1 LRKLPI
7 SLTSIMLI
15 IGMVILAAYLY
26 FVGFW
31 NVVSLIRRLDL
42 WLALSTIAI
51 DLICFGLYA
60 YTWKILI
67 RKGMKFRDCF
77 EIVLVSIFADL
88 MIPTGSVSME
98 VMRISLTQKRTK
110 MSFGEVTAGV
120 LLHRV
125 LLIVSFG
132 IVLALSLGALIVTV
146 KMPLVELM
154 IFAVVTAGCLIGGAV
169 GMYAA
174 FNSKRFRGLIESW
187 AERIGRVIVFFRP
200 HYDIGKAREKILQGV
215 ESFDESI
222 AGLKRS
228 RIVAST
234 LILILWWLVTAT
246 IPYLMFVS
254 LNYHISYIIVL
265 TVAIFINMV
274 GLIPIGIPGD
284 VGVIEISMTA
294 LFVSFGVPAAI
305 AASVT
310 ILTRLVLFWFELAIS
325 GIATSL
331 QGIRG
336 ILTGKSKSID

>member
-1 LRKLPI
+1 
-7 SLTSIMLI
+7 MLI
-15 IGMVILAAYLY
+15 IGMIILAFYLY

-31 NVVSLIRRLDL
+31 NVVNLIKSLDP

-51 DLICFGLYA
+51 DVICFGLYA

-110 MSFGEVTAGV
+110 MSLSEVIASV
-120 LLHRV
+120 LLQRV
-125 LLIVSFG
+125 LLVVSFG
-132 IVLALSLGALIVTV
+132 IVLSLSLAALIVTV
-146 KMPLVELM
+146 KMPLVEIL
-154 IFAVVTAGCLIGGAV
+154 IFAVVAVGCLIGGAL
-169 GMYAA
+169 GIYAA
-174 FNSKRFRGLIESW
+174 FNSERFRGLIESW
-187 AERIGRVIVFFRP
+187 AERIGRIIVFFRP
-200 HYDIGKAREKILQGV
+200 RYDIGKAKEGVLQGV
-215 ESFDESI
+215 ESFNESI
-222 AGLKRS
+222 AGLKKS

-234 LILILWWLVTAT
+234 LILLLWWLLTAT

-254 LNYHISYIIVL
+254 LHYQISYIIVL

-284 VGVIEISMTA
+284 IGVIEISMTA
-294 LFVSFGVPAAI
+294 LFVSFGVPATI

-310 ILTRLVLFWFELAIS
+310 ILSRLVLFWFELAIS
-325 GIATSL
+325 GMAASL

-336 ILTGKSKSID
+336 MLTGKSREIE

>member
-1 LRKLPI
+1 
-7 SLTSIMLI
+7 MLI
-15 IGMVILAAYLY
+15 IGMVILVAYLY

-31 NVVSLIRRLDL
+31 NVVNIIRSLDP

-51 DLICFGLYA
+51 NLICVGLYTYA
-60 YTWKILI
+60 WKILI

-110 MSFGEVTAGV
+110 MSLGEITASI

-125 LLIVSFG
+125 LLVVSFG
-132 IVLALSLGALIVTV
+132 IVLAFSLAALIVTE
-146 KMPLVELM
+146 KMPLVQLL
-154 IFAVVTAGCLIGGAV
+154 IFAVVAAACLIGGAI

-187 AERIGRVIVFFRP
+187 AKRIGRAIVFFRP
-200 HYDIGKAREKILQGV
+200 HYDIGKISGEILQGA

-228 RIVAST
+228 RIGASA
-234 LILILWWLVTAT
+234 LILILWWLLTAT

-254 LNYHISYIIVL
+254 LHYQISYIVVL
-265 TVAIFINMV
+265 TVAIFVSMV
-274 GLIPIGIPGD
+274 GLIPIGIPGM

-294 LFVSFGVPAAI
+294 FFVSFGVPATI

-310 ILTRLVLFWFELAIS
+310 ILTRLVLFWFELALS
-325 GIATSL
+325 GVAASL

-336 ILTGKSKSID
+336 MLTGKSRSID

>member
-15 IGMVILAAYLY
+15 IGMVIFAIYLY

-31 NVVSLIRRLDL
+31 NVVSLIMSLDL
-42 WLALSTIAI
+42 RLALSTIAI
-51 DLICFGLYA
+51 DLITIGLYT

-77 EIVLVSIFADL
+77 EIVLVSIFGDL

-98 VMRISLTQKRTK
+98 VLRISLTQKRTK
-110 MSFGEVTAGV
+110 MSLGEVTASV

-125 LLIVSFG
+125 LLVVSFG
-132 IVLALSLGALIVTV
+132 IVLAFSLAALIVTEN
-146 KMPLVELM
+146 MPLVQLL
-154 IFAVVTAGCLIGGAV
+154 IFAVVAASCLIGGAV

-200 HYDIGKAREKILQGV
+200 RYDIGKARMQILQGA
-215 ESFDESI
+215 ESFDEAI
-222 AGLKRS
+222 AGLNKS
-228 RIVAST
+228 HILAST
-234 LILILWWLVTAT
+234 LIMILWWLLVAT

-254 LNYHISYIIVL
+254 LNYQISYIIVL

-274 GLIPIGIPGD
+274 GLIPIGIPGM
-284 VGVIEISMTA
+284 VGVMEVSMTA
-294 LFVSFGVPAAI
+294 FFVSFGVPADI

-310 ILTRLVLFWFELAIS
+310 ILTRLVLFWFELALS
-325 GIATSL
+325 GVAASL

-336 ILTGKSKSID
+336 ILAGKEQSN